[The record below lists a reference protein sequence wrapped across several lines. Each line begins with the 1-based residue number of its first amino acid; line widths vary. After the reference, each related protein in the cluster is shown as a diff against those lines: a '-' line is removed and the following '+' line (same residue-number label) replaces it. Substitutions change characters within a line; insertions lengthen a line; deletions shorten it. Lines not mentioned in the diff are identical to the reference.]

1 MDRCLSGLSHRL
13 ARTCTKRDEGFTRRA
28 WPSGAASTRE
38 RRCPGANRFLCPRA
52 RVPADIGIPSIG
64 QRLSRNSKQVPLLP
78 EAAREGAHEGHVLAQ
93 AHAGEHE
100 LGEPPRQARAGD
112 LCPRLRESSRQP
124 RRSPSTAA
132 PVLMIPKTKNG
143 RSIASSASMRGLIV
157 SGVFG
162 PPKNSVPSGAR

>member
-1 MDRCLSGLSHRL
+1 MDCPIASHGHVRNEMRVSQGGHGHLAPHRL
-13 ARTCTKRDEGFTRRA
+13 GNAVVPA
-28 WPSGAASTRE
+28 QIVSY
-38 RRCPGANRFLCPRA
+38 A
-52 RVPADIGIPSIG
+52 RVPTDIGIPSIG

-78 EAAREGAHEGHVLAQ
+78 EAAREGAHEGAHEGHVLAQ

-112 LCPRLRESSRQP
+112 LRPRLRESARQP

>member
-1 MDRCLSGLSHRL
+1 MRISQGGHGHLASHRL
-13 ARTCTKRDEGFTRRA
+13 GNAVA
-28 WPSGAASTRE
+28 PVQIISY
-38 RRCPGANRFLCPRA
+38 A

-64 QRLSRNSKQVPLLP
+64 QRLSRNNKQVPLLL
-78 EAAREGAHEGHVLAQ
+78 EGAHEGHVLAQ

-112 LCPRLRESSRQP
+112 LRPRLRESARQL

-157 SGVFG
+157 SGIFG
-162 PPKNSVPSGAR
+162 LPKNSVPSGAR

>member
-1 MDRCLSGLSHRL
+1 MDCPIASHEHVRNEMRVSQGGHGHLAPHRL
-13 ARTCTKRDEGFTRRA
+13 GNAVVPAQIVSYAR
-28 WPSGAASTRE
+28 
-38 RRCPGANRFLCPRA
+38 L
-52 RVPADIGIPSIG
+52 PADIGIPSIR

-78 EAAREGAHEGHVLAQ
+78 EAAREGAHEGHVFAQ

-157 SGVFG
+157 SGIFG
-162 PPKNSVPSGAR
+162 LPKNSVPSGAR

>member
-52 RVPADIGIPSIG
+52 RGHRNPIDRAEIVPQQQAGAAP
-64 QRLSRNSKQVPLLP
+64 P

-157 SGVFG
+157 SGISG
-162 PPKNSVPSGAR
+162 LPKNSVPSGAR

>member
-1 MDRCLSGLSHRL
+1 MRVSQGGHGHLAPHRL
-13 ARTCTKRDEGFTRRA
+13 GNAVVPA
-28 WPSGAASTRE
+28 QIVSY
-38 RRCPGANRFLCPRA
+38 A

-78 EAAREGAHEGHVLAQ
+78 EGAHEGHVLAQ

-112 LCPRLRESSRQP
+112 LRPRLRESARQP